1 MLDNMVDNNDTQEQK
16 LIQAVE
22 LSDAE
27 MEKVSGGSRELDS
40 ETWER
45 ERSKSYE
52 RTKDDITEEWE
63 QEYSESYSRTYS

>member
-22 LSDAE
+22 LSNAE
-27 MEKVSGGSRELDS
+27 MEKVSGGRDLES

-45 ERSKSYE
+45 ERSRSYE
-52 RTKDDITEEWE
+52 RSKDDITEEWE
-63 QEYSESYSRTYS
+63 REYSESYSRTYS